1 MGWIF
6 WLSGTSQQR
15 TALGAATGE
24 GQETGLA
31 GLHGLHGLSLE
42 LTVQAL
48 ERVKE
53 ALLLLQLS
61 SLHGAFGGRWTL
73 LSLFCLGFG
82 HFLILTAE
90 NAFLMPLTFCVR
102 VNPLCKML
110 QLISQVDFYSFWKD
124 RALVSMSCLYQTLQ
138 LLPLERVAL

>member
-6 WLSGTSQQR
+6 WLSGTSQHR

-24 GQETGLA
+24 GQETGLTR
-31 GLHGLHGLSLE
+31 LHGLSLE

-48 ERVKE
+48 ECVKE

-61 SLHGAFGGRWTL
+61 SIQALVEGGLSSAF
-73 LSLFCLGFG
+73 LSWFWPLSHLKGM
-82 HFLILTAE
+82 E
-90 NAFLMPLTFCVR
+90 NGLLMPLTFRVR
-102 VNPLCKML
+102 VNPVCKML
-110 QLISQVDFYSFWKD
+110 QLISQVGFYSFWKD

-138 LLPLERVAL
+138 LLPPVGAS

>member
-1 MGWIF
+1 MRWIF

-24 GQETGLA
+24 GQETGLTR
-31 GLHGLHGLSLE
+31 LHGLS
-42 LTVQAL
+42 QAL
-48 ERVKE
+48 ECVKE

-61 SLHGAFGGRWTL
+61 SIHGAFGGRWTL
-73 LSLFCLGFG
+73 LSLFSLGFG
-82 HFLILTAE
+82 RFLILTAE
-90 NAFLMPLTFCVR
+90 NAFLMPLTFRVR
-102 VNPLCKML
+102 VNPVCKML
-110 QLISQVDFYSFWKD
+110 QLISQVGFYSFWKD

>member
-24 GQETGLA
+24 GQETGLTR
-31 GLHGLHGLSLE
+31 LHGLLLE

-48 ERVKE
+48 ECVKE

-61 SLHGAFGGRWTL
+61 SIHGAFGGRWTL

-90 NAFLMPLTFCVR
+90 NAFLMPLTFRVR
-102 VNPLCKML
+102 VNPVCKML
-110 QLISQVDFYSFWKD
+110 QLISQVGFYSFWKD
-124 RALVSMSCLYQTLQ
+124 RALMSMSCLYQTLQ
-138 LLPLERVAL
+138 LLPPERVAL

>member
-15 TALGAATGE
+15 TALGAATGD

-31 GLHGLHGLSLE
+31 GLHRLHRLSLE

-73 LSLFCLGFG
+73 LSLFGLGFG
-82 HFLILTAE
+82 HFLILTAG
-90 NAFLMPLTFCVR
+90 NAFLMPLIFRVG
-102 VNPLCKML
+102 VNPVCKML
-110 QLISQVDFYSFWKD
+110 QLISQVGFYSFWKD
-124 RALVSMSCLYQTLQ
+124 RALVSITLTSM
-138 LLPLERVAL
+138 